1 MLLTLLRCW
10 VGLVAAM
17 ALVNAVQ
24 CFLDQQFPRD
34 RIYDLQ
40 PSEGDWI
47 VVLTCTN
54 NGVLLHPATRL
65 LSRTFGVWTLLA
77 AFVRISFVVSPHN
90 KRFLSVSFVS
100 CNITVWFLLRQCV
113 CSDICFVCAGV
124 CSICSG
130 SLCLPHS
137 QPFLCLHRTS
147 LCIR

>member
-40 PSEGDWI
+40 PSEGDLI

-65 LSRTFGVWTLLA
+65 LSRMLGVWTLLA
-77 AFVRISFVVSPHN
+77 AFV
-90 KRFLSVSFVS
+90 
-100 CNITVWFLLRQCV
+100 
-113 CSDICFVCAGV
+113 
-124 CSICSG
+124 
-130 SLCLPHS
+130 
-137 QPFLCLHRTS
+137 
-147 LCIR
+147 